1 MRSPSKIGVSTVM
14 SKKCPA
20 ESQGSLVVTTSPGL
34 RLLAKMRTRCA
45 PAIANELMWPGV
57 PVLACATM
65 RPRRSNRAQARSPA
79 SRTTGLK
86 AMRCNAL
93 ARSVTMPIRL
103 DHRISS
109 STPSI
114 ALFLPRKDTA
124 DLVNRRSPVWWNHR
138 RGLALFDDRRTF
150 DVLAHGQGIPIVDRH
165 AKPVAPGMHLPHA
178 FRLTGSRRQG
188 HRPVERD
195 DGAAGGHPPSDPF
208 DGDMGRID
216 AVKLLVGRHEYV
228 DDPARVVVSP
238 RVGVEG
244 NGQFALLAE
253 ITKVGGEDQSDGF
266 LGATGLFQG

>member
-20 ESQGSLVVTTSPGL
+20 ESQGSLVATTSPGF

-45 PAIANELMWPGV
+45 PAIASELMWPGV

-65 RPRRSNRAQARSPA
+65 RPRRSNNAHARSPA

-114 ALFLPRKDTA
+114 ALSLPRKDTA
-124 DLVNRRSPVWWNHR
+124 DLVDRRRPVRRNDR
-138 RGLALFDDRRTF
+138 RGLALLDDRRPL
-150 DVLAHGQGIPIVDRH
+150 DALAGSERMTIVDRH
-165 AKPVAPGMHLPHA
+165 LKPVAPGVHL
-178 FRLTGSRRQG
+178 
-188 HRPVERD
+188 
-195 DGAAGGHPPSDPF
+195 
-208 DGDMGRID
+208 
-216 AVKLLVGRHEYV
+216 
-228 DDPARVVVSP
+228 
-238 RVGVEG
+238 
-244 NGQFALLAE
+244 AL
-253 ITKVGGEDQSDGF
+253 
-266 LGATGLFQG
+266 

>member
-20 ESQGSLVVTTSPGL
+20 DNQGSLVVTTSPGL

-45 PAIANELMWPGV
+45 PAIASELMWPGV

-65 RPRRSNRAQARSPA
+65 RPRLSNNAHAKSPA

-114 ALFLPRKDTA
+114 ALSLPRKDTA
-124 DLVNRRSPVWWNHR
+124 DLVDRRRPVRWYHR
-138 RGLALFDDRRTF
+138 GGLAFFDDRWSLNA
-150 DVLAHGQGIPIVDRH
+150 LARGNLVSIVDRH
-165 AKPVAPGMHLPHA
+165 AKPVAPCVHLA
-178 FRLTGSRRQG
+178 CTL
-188 HRPVERD
+188 
-195 DGAAGGHPPSDPF
+195 
-208 DGDMGRID
+208 
-216 AVKLLVGRHEYV
+216 
-228 DDPARVVVSP
+228 
-238 RVGVEG
+238 
-244 NGQFALLAE
+244 
-253 ITKVGGEDQSDGF
+253 
-266 LGATGLFQG
+266 